1 MINQTKKLK
10 KSIIVNRSEYLKRLY
25 IIIMILP
32 LSFAVFIYLSREIL
46 TESYRYPYYTVDLLI
61 VIPSMVSIFGLLMF
75 YLQTGFKRVPPE
87 INSSTNINT
96 DISQQKI
103 DTLELELNT
112 INEKLNI
119 LEKHGNTNPAELNKE
134 KLTELQE
141 LIKSKLINETT
152 EDLIKELEV
161 KVENKINSYNFL
173 FKIKNEFSNT
183 LERLRREVTTLN
195 FRSNLNLALGIM
207 ITGVGIYLLYR
218 FVFNGDLKQH
228 DNTLSF
234 ILNFAPKLSLV
245 IFIEIFAFFFLS
257 LYKTSLSEI
266 KYYQNEMTKIET
278 KYIALVT
285 AIELKSDDILSEIL
299 KELPNNIA
307 FNEQNGEIAGNGESG
322 DFKLQQA
329 KVNADNLVAILGK
342 VLDVYKKAN

>member
-1 MINQTKKLK
+1 MSTKIL
-10 KSIIVNRSEYLKRLY
+10 KSIIDIFNQPEIKKRLS
-25 IIIMILP
+25 IIFLIVPPSLA
-32 LSFAVFIYLSREIL
+32 FFFYLSRNTLIDFYHFE
-46 TESYRYPYYTVDLLI
+46 YFTVDLLFGTFSI
-61 VIPSMVSIFGLLMF
+61 VSILGLLMF
-75 YLQTGFKRVPPE
+75 YLQTGFKRVPPK

-112 INEKLNI
+112 INEKLNN
-119 LEKHGNTNPAELNKE
+119 LEKHGITNPAELNKE

-152 EDLIKELEV
+152 EELIKELEV
-161 KVENKINSYNFL
+161 KVENKINSDNFL

-285 AIELKSDDILSEIL
+285 ALELKSDDILSEIL

-307 FNEQNGEIAGNGESG
+307 FNEQNGEFSGNGESG

-329 KVNADNLVAILGK
+329 KVNADNMVAILGK